1 MGMTIDLAMNNLSGI
16 LTEATENENS
26 VCYVTED
33 DAETLQVAI
42 DTMRKYQK
50 IEEIYKDWFT
60 EKDHTGAS
68 AYVRIGEL
76 LKDGNVD

>member
-1 MGMTIDLAMNNLSGI
+1 MGMSID
-16 LTEATENENS
+16 EAIGLLERGSQYNYYDS
-26 VCYVTED
+26 AED
-33 DAETLQVAI
+33 FCKAYDMAI

>member
-1 MGMTIDLAMNNLSGI
+1 MGISIEEAI
-16 LTEATENENS
+16 KQLTTYS
-26 VCYVTED
+26 IPCGRYK
-33 DAETLQVAI
+33 DAYDMAI
-42 DTMRKYQK
+42 ETMRKYQK

-76 LKDGNVD
+76 LKDGDDD

>member
-16 LTEATENENS
+16 LTEATEDDNS

-42 DTMRKYQK
+42 STMRKYQK
-50 IEEIYKDWFT
+50 IEEIVNSKTTRLSY
-60 EKDHTGAS
+60 
-68 AYVRIGEL
+68 EL
-76 LKDGNVD
+76 GFGQIRRVIEDGTD